1 MYGPQQTGRV
11 DPGDR
16 ERARRLLSEA
26 RAAHEEIGMPKHV
39 EIADALLK
47 AAL

>member
-1 MYGPQQTGRV
+1 MYGPQQTGRL
-11 DPGDR
+11 DPGER
-16 ERARRLLSEA
+16 ERRLLSEA

-39 EIADALLK
+39 EITDALLK

>member
-16 ERARRLLSEA
+16 ARRLLSEA
-26 RAAHEEIGMPKHV
+26 RAAYEEIGMPKHV
-39 EIADALLK
+39 EMTDALSK